1 MIQTSFSDKLKV
13 LVDVSSSS
21 GICIASI
28 FLLIFVGA
36 LFLTT
41 NKKNAKSSKK
51 LYLSIYALLI
61 VVMLIK
67 YHSSLT
73 NMWEYM
79 MNNFFIGFY
88 FPNLAIYLAA
98 IILTN
103 IILWNT
109 IFNFKTDKLLKYI
122 NTTVYCMIHY
132 LLILILNV
140 ITTNKLDVF
149 DQSSVYKNTDASS
162 LISLSSTIFI
172 IWICFMIVYKIIR
185 KTQKKNERVRI
196 PVRRIIK
203 YKKKMPENYASIKL
217 PTTLVGTPGRVR
229 KEAAYVQPDLLE
241 FYKQPEEVKQS
252 DLLKEYESMFTLK
265 DYKKMVEILKSN
277 NEKTSTTI
285 SDDFNEEIIE
295 ENKKQKV
302 KESSKI
308 VSPVQEQLCFELDTT
323 IDTEIE
329 VTQAEKIDEEVPQP
343 KLEELLNLY
352 RSV

>member
-1 MIQTSFSDKLKV
+1 MIQTSFSEKLKV

-41 NKKNAKSSKK
+41 NRKNAKSSKK

-61 VVMLIK
+61 VIMLIR
-67 YHSSLT
+67 YYSSLT
-73 NMWEYM
+73 NMYEYM

-109 IFNFKTDKLLKYI
+109 VFNFKEDKLLKYI

-132 LLILILNV
+132 LLILVLNV

-149 DQSSVYKNTDASS
+149 DQSSVYKNTDAAS

-172 IWICFMIVYKIIR
+172 IWICFMIIYKIIR
-185 KTQKKNERVRI
+185 KTQKKNEKVRI
-196 PVRRIIK
+196 PVRRIVR
-203 YKKKMPENYASIKL
+203 YKKKLPENYQPIEL
-217 PTTLVGTPGRVR
+217 PETLLGNAGTLRS
-229 KEAAYVQPDLLE
+229 KAAYVESDLLN
-241 FYKQPEEVKQS
+241 FYKQSQEEKQK
-252 DLLKEYESMFTLK
+252 DLLKEYESMFTLE
-265 DYKKMVEILKSN
+265 DYKKMIELLKLDK
-277 NEKTSTTI
+277 EKSSI
-285 SDDFNEEIIE
+285 VIEDEFNEELQE
-295 ENKKQKV
+295 ENKKAEIKQ
-302 KESSKI
+302 SST
-308 VSPVQEQLCFELDTT
+308 VVFPVQEQLNLEMNET

-329 VTQAEKIDEEVPQP
+329 VTKEEVPQP
-343 KLEELLNLY
+343 KIEELLNLY
-352 RSV
+352 RSI